1 MADHL
6 IDTHVFIWAV
16 SEPDKLSGLAR
27 DTLQD
32 PRARTFVSA
41 ISACEIALKHRLG
54 KLGEA
59 AGWVNGMSR
68 LIEQSGFDPL
78 PVTFDQAQAA
88 AAFVDPHR
96 DPFDRIIA
104 AQANDLGIALI
115 SRDAKLDLF
124 TDLRRW

>member
-1 MADHL
+1 
-6 IDTHVFIWAV
+6 
-16 SEPDKLSGLAR
+16 
-27 DTLQD
+27 
-32 PRARTFVSA
+32 
-41 ISACEIALKHRLG
+41 
-54 KLGEA
+54 
-59 AGWVNGMSR
+59 MSR

-104 AQANDLGIALI
+104 ARANDLRIALI

-124 TDLRRW
+124 TDLRR

>member
-1 MADHL
+1 MPDHL
-6 IDTHVFIWAV
+6 IDTHVLIWAF
-16 SEPDKLSGLAR
+16 SEPDKLSQTAR
-27 DTLQD
+27 DIIEKSQD
-32 PRARTFVSA
+32 RTFVSA
-41 ISACEIALKHRLG
+41 ISAYEIALKHRLG

-59 AGWVNGMSR
+59 AGWVNGLSR
-68 LIEQSGFDPL
+68 LIHASGFDTL
-78 PVTFDQAQAA
+78 SVTFDQAQAA